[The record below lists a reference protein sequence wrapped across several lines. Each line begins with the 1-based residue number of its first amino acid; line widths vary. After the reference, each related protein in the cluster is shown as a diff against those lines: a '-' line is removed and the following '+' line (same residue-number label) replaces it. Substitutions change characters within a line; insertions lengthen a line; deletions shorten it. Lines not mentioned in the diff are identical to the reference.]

1 LIFYR
6 SERISFGGCIISHS
20 AAIPIAIGTVVNFK
34 EAHVFEKLLRNF
46 SKTCASK
53 EFYLLPIAIG
63 TGGDLTYETAPM
75 SHDITVEAL
84 HAR

>member
-1 LIFYR
+1 MLFSKVEWPPSRPPSGSNKIFYR

-34 EAHVFEKLLRNF
+34 KAHVFEKLRSNF

-53 EFYLLPIAIG
+53 EFYSLPTEVG
-63 TGGDLTYETAPM
+63 TA
-75 SHDITVEAL
+75 A
-84 HAR
+84 